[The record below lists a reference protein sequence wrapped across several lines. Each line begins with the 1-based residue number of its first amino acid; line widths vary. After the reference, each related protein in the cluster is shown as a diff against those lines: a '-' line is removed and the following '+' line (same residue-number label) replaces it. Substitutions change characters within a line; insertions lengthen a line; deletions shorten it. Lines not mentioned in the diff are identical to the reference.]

1 MNTLPIYLAQS
12 GISLAL
18 LYAVYWMF
26 LRKETFFNVNRTYL
40 VLSVLFSL
48 LFPLLKFKFFIPA
61 GEETTFYVLL
71 DAVTISSS
79 KIEQTFT
86 QNRSALEYFIIVYLT
101 GVSIFGARFIF
112 QIGQLLWIVNK
123 YGITRHEGMRVVF
136 VDSNYSPFSF
146 FNIIFIN
153 RKEMNQE
160 NIGEII
166 AHEQIHIRQNHSI
179 DLILLEF
186 LTIVQWFNP
195 VIWFY
200 RIAVKSVHEYLA
212 DEGVLQSGYNPVSYQ
227 QALLGQTL
235 GIQVNDLTNNFN
247 HSLLTKR
254 FIMMTKNKSNQLAK
268 LKALLVAPLA
278 FMLAVAF
285 TTSPV
290 MTALAQVE
298 KSPQQTLA
306 SPPPPAVPP
315 PPPPVAENA
324 KQQSYATDTTLFV
337 VVDQMPEFPGGDEA
351 RMKYL
356 QENINYPEEARKK
369 GIQGTVYVTFIV
381 EADGRI
387 SEVKI
392 LRGIGGGCNEESV
405 RVIENMPNWIP
416 GKQRGEAVRVQFN
429 MPIRFTLG
437 EKEEE
442 KKTE

>member
-1 MNTLPIYLAQS
+1 VIYITGAA
-12 GISLAL
+12 IFAL
-18 LYAVYWMF
+18 
-26 LRKETFFNVNRTYL
+26 
-40 VLSVLFSL
+40 
-48 LFPLLKFKFFIPA
+48 
-61 GEETTFYVLL
+61 
-71 DAVTISSS
+71 
-79 KIEQTFT
+79 
-86 QNRSALEYFIIVYLT
+86 
-101 GVSIFGARFIF
+101 RFIF
-112 QIGQLLWIVNK
+112 QLGQLLWLV
-123 YGITRHEGMRVVF
+123 YQHGITRHEGMRVVF
-136 VDSNYSPFSF
+136 VESNYSPFSF
-146 FNIIFIN
+146 FNLIFIN

-160 NIGEII
+160 NIREII
-166 AHEQIHIRQNHSI
+166 AHEQVHIRQKHSL
-179 DLILLEF
+179 DLILLEL

-200 RIAVKSVHEYLA
+200 RTSVKSLHEYLA
-212 DEGVLQSGYNPVSYQ
+212 DEGVLISGFDPVSYQ

-306 SPPPPAVPP
+306 SPPPPDVPP
-315 PPPPVAENA
+315 PPPPIGENA
-324 KQQSYATDTTLFV
+324 KQQSYTTDTTIFV

-356 QENINYPEEARKK
+356 MENINYPEEARKK
-369 GIQGTVYVTFIV
+369 GIQGTVYISFVV

-387 SEVKI
+387 TDVKI
-392 LRGIGGGCNEESV
+392 LRGIGGGCNEEAV
-405 RVIENMPNWIP
+405 RVVENMPNWIP
-416 GKQRGEAVRVQFN
+416 GKQRGQAVRVQFN
-429 MPIRFTLG
+429 MPFRFTLG
-437 EKEEE
+437 EKAVE

>member
-1 MNTLPIYLAQS
+1 MNQLPPYLLQS
-12 GISLAL
+12 GACLVL
-18 LYAVYWMF
+18 LYFVYWLF
-26 LRKETFFNVNRTYL
+26 LRKDTFFDVNRIYL
-40 VLSVLFSL
+40 ISSLLFSL
-48 LFPLLKFKFFIPA
+48 LIPLFRFSFLIPSD
-61 GEETTFYVLL
+61 EETTLYVLL
-71 DAVTISSS
+71 DAVTINAT
-79 KIEQTFT
+79 KIEETFT
-86 QNRSALEYFIIVYLT
+86 QNRSVLEYLIIIYLT
-101 GVSIFGARFIF
+101 GVVIFTARFIF
-112 QIGQLLWIVNK
+112 QIGQLLWIIRK
-123 YGITRHEGMRVVF
+123 YGISNQDGMRVVF

-166 AHEQIHIRQNHSI
+166 AHEQVHIRQNHSI

-200 RIAVKSVHEYLA
+200 RTSVKSVHEYLA

-254 FIMMTKNKSNQLAK
+254 FIMMTKNKSNRLAR
-268 LKALLVAPLA
+268 LKVLLAAPA
-278 FMLAVAF
+278 VFMLAVIF

-290 MTALAQVE
+290 VQTMAQVE
-298 KSPQQTLA
+298 SKMQQQKNSPTT
-306 SPPPPAVPP
+306 PPVPP
-315 PPPPVAENA
+315 PPPKVDDQKP
-324 KQQSYATDTTLFV
+324 QSKAPEDVFTV
-337 VVDQMPEFPGGDEA
+337 VEEMPQFPGGDEA

-356 QENINYPEEARKK
+356 MENIKYPEEARKN
-369 GIQGTVYVTFIV
+369 GIQGTVYVSYVV
-381 EADGRI
+381 EKDGSI
-387 SEVKI
+387 SNVKV
-392 LRGIGGGCNEESV
+392 LRGIDKECDEVAMN
-405 RVIENMPNWIP
+405 VIKNMPNWIP
-416 GKQRGEAVRVQFN
+416 GKQRGQAVRVQFN

-437 EKEEE
+437 EKEE

>member
-1 MNTLPIYLAQS
+1 MNTLPVYLAQS

-18 LYAVYWMF
+18 LYAVYWLF

-48 LFPLLKFKFFIPA
+48 LFPLLRFKFFIPA

-86 QNRSALEYFIIVYLT
+86 QNRSALEYFIIVYFT

-166 AHEQIHIRQNHSI
+166 AHEQVHVRQNHSI

-200 RIAVKSVHEYLA
+200 RTSVKSVHEYLA

-290 MTALAQVE
+290 VQTMAQVE
-298 KSPQQTLA
+298 SKKQQQESPT
-306 SPPPPAVPP
+306 PPPVPP
-315 PPPPVAENA
+315 PPPNAELQNPQEA
-324 KQQSYATDTTLFV
+324 DVPIFV
-337 VVDQMPEFPGGDEA
+337 VVEVMPEFPGGDEA

-356 QENINYPEEARKK
+356 VENIKYPEEARKK

-381 EADGRI
+381 EKDGKI
-387 SEVKI
+387 SEVRV
-392 LRGIGGGCNEESV
+392 LRGIGGGCDEEAI
-405 RVIENMPNWIP
+405 RVVENMPNWTP

-429 MPIRFTLG
+429 MPFRFTLG
-437 EKEEE
+437 EKTEE
-442 KKTE
+442 KKPE